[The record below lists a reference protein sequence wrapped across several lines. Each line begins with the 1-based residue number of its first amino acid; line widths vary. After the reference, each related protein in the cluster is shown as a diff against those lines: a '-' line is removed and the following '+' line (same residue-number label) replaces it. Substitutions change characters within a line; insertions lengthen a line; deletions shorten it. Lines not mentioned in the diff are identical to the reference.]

1 MQLINTGDLI
11 GYSLLSANIDFISS
25 TTSSILLPMRLITM
39 MTYKHSDFYL
49 NDLIFAYKHSGF
61 YRSDLILAYKHS
73 GFYLSDLIFAYK
85 HSDFYP
91 SDLIFA
97 YTTCTNNKKIG
108 LSCLVGDISLCH
120 YKVLTIYINIQ
131 KDNQLHHVAGFLHK
145 DFIFNLQH

>member
-61 YRSDLILAYKHS
+61 Y
-73 GFYLSDLIFAYK
+73 
-85 HSDFYP
+85 P

-108 LSCLVGDISLCH
+108 LSCLVDDISLCH

-131 KDNQLHHVAGFLHK
+131 KDNQLHRVAGFLHK
-145 DFIFNLQH
+145 DFIFNFQH